1 METTRKFAIYSRKSK
16 FTGKGESIGNQIEL
30 CRQSIHLSYPE
41 VSDED
46 ILVFEDEG
54 FSGGNT
60 KRPQFQEMLKRCRQK
75 EIVCIVCYR
84 LDRISRNVGDY
95 SALIEELDRLD
106 VSFIS
111 VSEKFDTTSSMGRA
125 MMYIASVFAQL
136 ERETIA
142 ERIRDNMIELAKDGR
157 WLGGNPPT
165 GYKSV
170 ETTGSVTVDGK
181 KRKARMLEVIPVEAE
196 LVRMIFEKFLEFR
209 SLTKTE
215 TYLIQNNY
223 FSKTGKRFTRFA
235 VKNILSNPVYLIA
248 DETAW
253 DYFELLDIDVFSDK
267 SEFNGKHGV
276 MAYNKTSQ
284 KVGRTNELRDIKEW
298 VIAVGRHKGIISS
311 GDWTEAQKLLEQNK
325 SKSYRK
331 PKSSVAL
338 LSGLLFCGEC
348 GSFMRPKLTQRKNRD
363 GEFIYDYLCELKEKS
378 KSQKCGMKRP
388 NGNKLD
394 KIVCEEI
401 KKLSNDK
408 SEFMTILKN
417 QHKKKNVNDESY
429 LEKVKSLRKSKTET
443 EAKIKTLV
451 QSLTQSEGT
460 PAQGYILQGINVLDE
475 MVKKLESQIAEYE
488 NLAKTDNMSE
498 EEFQKLA
505 EIMTSFAAAF
515 ENMSAEQK
523 RMAIRAFV
531 RKVIWDGENV
541 HIYFFGADEDKI
553 DLSDIDNG
561 EPQGEYS
568 K

>member
-1 METTRKFAIYSRKSK
+1 MENTRKFAIYSRKSK

-41 VSDED
+41 VSDGD

-60 KRPQFQEMLKRCRQK
+60 KRPQFQEMLKQCRQK
-75 EIVCIVCYR
+75 KIGCIVCYR
-84 LDRISRNVGDY
+84 LDRISRNVSDY

-111 VSEKFDTTSSMGRA
+111 VSEKFDTNSSMGRA

-170 ETTGSVTVDGK
+170 ETVGSVTIDGK
-181 KRKARMLEVIPVEAE
+181 KRKARMLEIIPAEAE
-196 LVRMIFEKFLEFR
+196 LVQMIFAKFLELR
-209 SLTKTE
+209 SLTQTE

-235 VKNILSNPVYLIA
+235 IKNILSNPVYLIA
-248 DETAW
+248 DEAAW
-253 DYFELLDIDVFSDK
+253 NYFEMLDVDVFSNK
-267 SEFNGKHGV
+267 SEFDGKHAV

-284 KVGRTNELRDIKEW
+284 KIGKANEIRDIKEW
-298 VIAVGRHKGIISS
+298 IIAVGKHKGIIGS
-311 GDWTEAQKLLEQNK
+311 GDWIEAQKLLEQNK

-331 PKSSVAL
+331 PKSNVAL
-338 LSGLLFCGEC
+338 LSGLLFCGNC

-378 KSQKCGMKRP
+378 KSEKCEMKRP
-388 NGNKLD
+388 NGNELD

-401 KKLSNDK
+401 KKLSEDK
-408 SEFMTILKN
+408 SAFMTILKN
-417 QHKKKNVNDESY
+417 QYKNTNTNDAEY
-429 LEKVKSLRKSKTET
+429 QEKLKALRKSKSET
-443 EAKIKTLV
+443 EAKIKALV
-451 QSLTQSEGT
+451 MSLAKSEGT
-460 PAQGYILQGINVLDE
+460 SAHGYILQEINGLDE
-475 MVKKLESQIAEYE
+475 SLKSLENQICEYE
-488 NLAKTDNMSE
+488 NIAKTDNLSA
-498 EEFQKLA
+498 EEFKKLA
-505 EIMTSFAAAF
+505 DIMTYFAEAF
-515 ENMSAEQK
+515 DNMSMEQK
-523 RMAIRAFV
+523 RAAIRAFV
-531 RKVIWDGENV
+531 RRVVWDGENV
-541 HIYFFGADEDKI
+541 RIYFFGSEEDEI
-553 DLSDIDNG
+553 DLAEIENG
-561 EPQGEYS
+561 EPHGEYS

>member
-1 METTRKFAIYSRKSK
+1 MENNRKFAIYSRKSK

-30 CRQSIHLSYPE
+30 CRQSIHLSYPD

-60 KRPQFQEMLKRCRQK
+60 KRPQFQEMLKQCRQK
-75 EIVCIVCYR
+75 KIGCIVCYR

-181 KRKARMLEVIPVEAE
+181 KRKARMLEVIPAEAE
-196 LVRMIFEKFLEFR
+196 LVHMIFEKFLEFR

-235 VKNILSNPVYLIA
+235 IKNILSNPVYLIA

-253 DYFELLDIDVFSDK
+253 DYFELLDVDVFSDK

-331 PKSSVAL
+331 PKSNVAL
-338 LSGLLFCGEC
+338 LSGLLFCGNC

-388 NGNKLD
+388 NGNELD

-401 KKLSNDK
+401 KKLSEDK

-417 QHKKKNVNDESY
+417 QQKKMNVNDGSY
-429 LEKVKSLRKSKTET
+429 LEKIKSLRKSKTET
-443 EAKIKTLV
+443 ETKIKVLV

-460 PAQGYILQGINVLDE
+460 SAQGYILQEINVLDE
-475 MVKKLESQIAEYE
+475 SVKKLESQIAEYE
-488 NLAKTDNMSE
+488 NLAKTDNLSDV
-498 EEFQKLA
+498 EFQKLA

-523 RMAIRAFV
+523 RTAIRAFV

-553 DLSDIDNG
+553 DLSDIESS